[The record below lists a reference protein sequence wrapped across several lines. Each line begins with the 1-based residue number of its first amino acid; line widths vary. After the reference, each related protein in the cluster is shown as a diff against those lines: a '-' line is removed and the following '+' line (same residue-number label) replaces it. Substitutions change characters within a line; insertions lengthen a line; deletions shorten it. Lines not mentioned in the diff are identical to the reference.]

1 MPPSTGKCNDPARC
15 ELSPEISSALE
26 RMSLPHMCRFADAK
40 SLLVDKIA
48 GTILERTSSD
58 IAALLHEELK

>member
-40 SLLVDKIA
+40 SLLVDKVRPVFA
-48 GTILERTSSD
+48 SCFLRYNSPGAILP
-58 IAALLHEELK
+58 